1 VEVEAPL
8 TDFSKLPSMD
18 IDPDVALP
26 EPKNEGE
33 DEGAKRE
40 RTGAS
45 RKEYV
50 SSMERQRR
58 VYLRALMAAALVTG
72 LGGAYYLGKAD
83 ESVADVAE
91 GGVGGH
97 WNRLKT
103 NVSEMFDVSFGMAHH

>member
-1 VEVEAPL
+1 
-8 TDFSKLPSMD
+8 MD

-33 DEGAKRE
+33 EGGPRE

-58 VYLRALMAAALVTG
+58 MYLRVLLGAALAGG

-83 ESVADVAE
+83 ESVEAVAE

-97 WNRLKT
+97 MNRLKT
-103 NVSEMFDVSFGMAHH
+103 NVSEMFDVSCY